1 MWVVLASVT
10 LMSPVLAMM
19 PKLESS
25 CETVANRIHITK
37 EEFSKAKELMRTC
50 EEDIELMKCEG
61 SCVSSTMPSAMDR
74 LKSYCKLFVIPVI
87 SDLGSAKIVNVA
99 ERLDTMRRL

>member
-1 MWVVLASVT
+1 MWVVLVSVT
-10 LMSPVLAMM
+10 MMSSVTAML

-50 EEDIELMKCEG
+50 EEDIELMNARAA
-61 SCVSSTMPSAMDR
+61 VSQQPCHLSWTGYS
-74 LKSYCKLFVIPVI
+74 
-87 SDLGSAKIVNVA
+87 
-99 ERLDTMRRL
+99 